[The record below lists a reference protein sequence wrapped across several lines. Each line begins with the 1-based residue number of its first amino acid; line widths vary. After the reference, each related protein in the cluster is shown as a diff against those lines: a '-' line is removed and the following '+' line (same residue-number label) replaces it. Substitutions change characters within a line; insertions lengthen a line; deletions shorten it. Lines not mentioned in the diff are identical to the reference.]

1 MGDGTHDALGG
12 HIDLQGWSSRP
23 YADAAS
29 AQPPERHLAAVHG
42 TVDNHFNQD
51 SHLISRDLT
60 VLDAKAN

>member
-51 SHLISRDLT
+51 SLGECR
-60 VLDAKAN
+60 NG